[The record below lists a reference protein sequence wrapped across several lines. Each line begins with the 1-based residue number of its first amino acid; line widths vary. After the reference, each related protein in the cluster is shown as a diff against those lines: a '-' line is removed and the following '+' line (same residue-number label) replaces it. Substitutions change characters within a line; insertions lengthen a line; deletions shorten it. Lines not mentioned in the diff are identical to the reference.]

1 MSRYYC
7 DNYIKLNSIVDTE
20 SILLSLVG
28 NLSKL
33 SLIPISLSSG
43 SRNQTRDG
51 SRDGKTSLLSS
62 IDKGDLGELLLVPLG
77 LSGGAGDEARGARHR
92 ETPLLYPVPLDL
104 LVEVALQLE
113 DVLVL
118 LLQAE
123 AGDGARHREL
133 GHAHAGQDAQNNK
146 YLHVGSV

>member
-7 DNYIKLNSIVDTE
+7 DNYIRLNSIIDTE
-20 SILLSLVG
+20 YISLSLVG

-43 SRNQTRDG
+43 SRNQARDG

-62 IDKGDLGELLLVPLG
+62 IDKSDLGELLLVPLG
-77 LSGGAGDEARGARHR
+77 LSCGAGDEARGAGHR
-92 ETPLLYPVPLDL
+92 KTPLLYPVPLDL

-133 GHAHAGQDAQNNK
+133 GHAHSGKDAQNNK
-146 YLHVGSV
+146 YLE

>member
-7 DNYIKLNSIVDTE
+7 DNYIKLSSIVDTE
-20 SILLSLVG
+20 YISLSLVG

-43 SRNQTRDG
+43 SRNQARDG

-62 IDKGDLGELLLVPLG
+62 VDKSDLGELLLVPLG
-77 LSGGAGDEARGARHR
+77 LSCGARYEARGAGHR
-92 ETPLLYPVPLDL
+92 ETSLLYPVPLDL
-104 LVEVALQLE
+104 LVDVALQLE

-123 AGDGARHREL
+123 AGDGAWHREL
-133 GHAHAGQDAQNNK
+133 GHAHTGEDAQNNE
-146 YLHVGSV
+146 YLE

>member
-28 NLSKL
+28 DLSKL

-62 IDKGDLGELLLVPLG
+62 IKKSDLGELLLVPLS
-77 LSGGAGDEARGARHR
+77 LSGGSRDEARGAGHR
-92 ETPLLYPVPLDL
+92 KTPLLS
-104 LVEVALQLE
+104 
-113 DVLVL
+113 
-118 LLQAE
+118 
-123 AGDGARHREL
+123 
-133 GHAHAGQDAQNNK
+133 
-146 YLHVGSV
+146 SVQKSD

>member
-7 DNYIKLNSIVDTE
+7 DNYIKLSSIVDIE
-20 SILLSLVG
+20 YISLSMVG

-43 SRNQTRDG
+43 SRNQARDG

-62 IDKGDLGELLLVPLG
+62 VDKSDLGELLLVPLG
-77 LSGGAGDEARGARHR
+77 LSCRARDEARGAGHR

-104 LVEVALQLE
+104 LVDVALQLE

-123 AGDGARHREL
+123 AGDGAWHYWEL
-133 GHAHAGQDAQNNK
+133 GHAHAGQDAQNNE
-146 YLHVGSV
+146 YLE

>member
-20 SILLSLVG
+20 YISLSLVG

-43 SRNQTRDG
+43 SRNQAGDG

-62 IDKGDLGELLLVPLG
+62 VDKSDLGELLLVPLG
-77 LSGGAGDEARGARHR
+77 LSDGARDEARGAGHR
-92 ETPLLYPVPLDL
+92 KTSLLYPVPLDL
-104 LVEVALQLE
+104 LVDVALQLE

-123 AGDGARHREL
+123 AGYGARHREL
-133 GHAHAGQDAQNNK
+133 GHAYAGQDAQNNE
-146 YLHVGSV
+146 YLE

>member
-28 NLSKL
+28 DLSKL

-62 IDKGDLGELLLVPLG
+62 IDKSDLGELMLVPLGFRSGSRNQTRDGSGDGKTSLLSSVDESDLGELLLVPLG
-77 LSGGAGDEARGARHR
+77 LSGGSRDEARGAGHR
-92 ETPLLYPVPLDL
+92 KTPLLYPVPLNL
-104 LVEVALQLE
+104 LVEVAL
-113 DVLVL
+113 
-118 LLQAE
+118 
-123 AGDGARHREL
+123 
-133 GHAHAGQDAQNNK
+133 
-146 YLHVGSV
+146 

>member
-1 MSRYYC
+1 M
-7 DNYIKLNSIVDTE
+7 LNVDTE
-20 SILLSLVG
+20 YISLSLVG

-43 SRNQTRDG
+43 SRNQSGDG

-62 IDKGDLGELLLVPLG
+62 VDKSDLGELLLVPLG
-77 LSGGAGDEARGARHR
+77 LSCRARDEARGAGHR

-104 LVEVALQLE
+104 LVDVALQLE

-123 AGDGARHREL
+123 AGYGAWHREL
-133 GHAHAGQDAQNNK
+133 GHAHTGEDAQNNE
-146 YLHVGSV
+146 YLE

>member
-1 MSRYYC
+1 M
-7 DNYIKLNSIVDTE
+7 LNVDTE
-20 SILLSLVG
+20 YISLSLVG

-43 SRNQTRDG
+43 SRNQARDG

-62 IDKGDLGELLLVPLG
+62 VDKSDLGELLLVPLG
-77 LSGGAGDEARGARHR
+77 LSGRARDEARGAGHR

-104 LVEVALQLE
+104 LVDVALQLE

-123 AGDGARHREL
+123 AGDGARHWEL
-133 GHAHAGQDAQNNK
+133 GHAHTGQDAQNNE
-146 YLHVGSV
+146 YLE